1 MLALFA
7 IALISSMGRKLLSI
21 STGNA
26 NQSALR
32 TIKSPAQAKSL
43 LMKSLISTEE
53 NILEKRFPLI
63 SKYVSLLAPL
73 PQQPPDV

>member
-21 STGNA
+21 STSNA
-26 NQSALR
+26 NQFALR

-53 NILEKRFPLI
+53 TILEKRFPLI
-63 SKYVSLLAPL
+63 SKYVSLPAPL

>member
-53 NILEKRFPLI
+53 TILEKRFPLI
-63 SKYVSLLAPL
+63 SKYVSLPAPL